1 MVLIQ
6 LSRHSL
12 RYRNQGI
19 EATFESVVRAGT
31 EVELVVDKLVVV
43 GLQISGMRL
52 LVRLVTEKQ
61 RSH

>member
-19 EATFESVVRAGT
+19 EVTFESVVRAGT

-43 GLQISGMRL
+43 VLGAPVVPVV
-52 LVRLVTEKQ
+52 LVC
-61 RSH
+61 